1 MIRAHTV
8 SDVRAAE
15 AALMATV
22 ADGVLMQRA
31 ATGLAA
37 LCLDLLRRRRRT
49 VPGSRVVL
57 LVGGGD
63 NGGDT
68 LHAGS
73 RLAGR
78 GAHVSAILLSPD
90 RVHAGGLAAMRA
102 AGGRVVAEGIEEEIA
117 RADLVLDGIVGIGG
131 SPGLRPQAEQLAR
144 LAAHSPAGVVA
155 VDLPSGVDV
164 DTGEVPA
171 PSVQADHT
179 VTFGTAKVCH
189 LVDPAAHAAGT
200 VHLIDIGLDPYL
212 PQPAVQALED
222 DDVAAL
228 LARHAVPARDSDKY
242 ARGVLGLVVGSPQ
255 YAGASVLAASAA
267 LRMGLGMLRV
277 VGEQSVAASVRSACP
292 EAVLADGRV
301 QAWLAGPG
309 MDPQEGETVVS
320 DLLDSEQPMVL
331 DAGALGAAGE
341 LGANGRLRPDV
352 LLTPHAGELARLLRT
367 DRAEVEAKRLQ
378 HARDAADRLGATVL
392 LKGSTTLVASPHGR
406 VLATTTGTPW
416 LATAG
421 SGDVLA
427 GIAGALLA
435 SGMDVVD
442 AAGVAAHVH
451 GLAGRAASA
460 ALGSACAGDLV
471 DALPGVLRRL
481 GLGQSAT

>member
-1 MIRAHTV
+1 
-8 SDVRAAE
+8 
-15 AALMATV
+15 
-22 ADGVLMQRA
+22 MQRA
-31 ATGLAA
+31 ATGLAVQ
-37 LCLDLLRRRRRT
+37 CLDLLRRRRGT

-68 LHAGS
+68 LYAGS
-73 RLAGR
+73 RLAVR
-78 GAHVSAILLSPD
+78 GARVSATLLSPD
-90 RVHAGGLAAMRA
+90 RAHPGGLAALRR
-102 AGGRVVAEGIEEEIA
+102 AGGRVLDETIEDEIA

-131 SPGLRPQAEQLAR
+131 SPGLRPQAAHLAE
-144 LAAHSPAGVVA
+144 LATASSASVVA

-164 DTGEVPA
+164 DTGRVPA
-171 PSVQADHT
+171 PSVRADHT
-179 VTFGTAKVCH
+179 VTFGTLKVCH

-200 VHLIDIGLDPYL
+200 VHRVDIGLGPHL
-212 PQPAVQALED
+212 PQPTVEAFED

-228 LARHAVPARDSDKY
+228 LARHAVPQRTNDKY

-267 LRMGLGMLRV
+267 LRTGLGMLRV
-277 VGEQSVAASVRSACP
+277 VGEQSVAATVRSVCP

-309 MDPQEGETVVS
+309 MDAQEGDRVVTE
-320 DLLDSEQPMVL
+320 LLDAEQPVVL
-331 DAGALGAAGE
+331 DAGALAAAGE

-367 DRAEVEAKRLQ
+367 ERAEVEADRLQ
-378 HARDAADRLGATVL
+378 HVRDAADRLGATVL

-427 GIAGALLA
+427 GIAGALVA
-435 SGMDVVD
+435 SGVDVVD

-460 ALGSACAGDLV
+460 VLGSVRARDLV
-471 DALPGVLRRL
+471 DALPSVLRRL
-481 GLGQSAT
+481 GLGESAT

>member
-1 MIRAHTV
+1 MIRGHTV

-31 ATGLAA
+31 ATGLAVR
-37 LCLDLLRRRRRT
+37 CLELLRRRRGT

-68 LHAGS
+68 LYAGS
-73 RLAGR
+73 RLAER
-78 GAHVSAILLSPD
+78 GAHVSALLLSPD
-90 RVHAGGLAAMRA
+90 RAHTGGLAALRS
-102 AGGRVVAEGIEEEIA
+102 AGGRVLDDVDQEIS

-131 SPGLRPQAEQLAR
+131 SPGLRPQAAHLADR
-144 LAAHSPAGVVA
+144 AASSPAVVVA

-164 DTGEVPA
+164 DSGRLPA
-171 PSVQADHT
+171 ASVRADHT

-189 LVDPAAHAAGT
+189 LVDPAAHAAGRL
-200 VHLIDIGLDPYL
+200 HLVDIGLGPYL
-212 PQPAVQALED
+212 APPAIEALED
-222 DDVAAL
+222 TDVAHV
-228 LARHAVPARDSDKY
+228 LAGHATPGRDSDKY
-242 ARGVLGLVVGSPQ
+242 ARGVLGLSVGSPQ

-267 LRMGLGMLRV
+267 LRTGLGMLRV
-277 VGEQSVAASVRSACP
+277 VGERSVAALVRSSCP
-292 EAVLADGRV
+292 EAVLAAGRV

-309 MDPQEGETVVS
+309 MEPEAAESVVTEM
-320 DLLDSEQPMVL
+320 LDSEQPVVL
-331 DAGALGAAGE
+331 DAGALAAAAE
-341 LGANGRLRPDV
+341 LGARGRLRPDV

-367 DRAEVEAKRLQ
+367 DRAEVEANRLQ
-378 HARDAADRLGATVL
+378 HVRDAADRLGATVL

-406 VLATTTGTPW
+406 VLANTTGTPW

-427 GIAGALLA
+427 GMAGALLA

-451 GLAGRAASA
+451 GLAGLNASA
-460 ALGSACAGDLV
+460 ALGSARAGDLV
-471 DALPGVLRRL
+471 DALPGVLRGL
-481 GLGQSAT
+481 GLGESVP

>member
-8 SDVRAAE
+8 DDVRAAE

-31 ATGLAA
+31 ASGLAA
-37 LCLDLLRRRRRT
+37 RCLHLLRRRRGT

-68 LHAGS
+68 LYAGS
-73 RLAGR
+73 RLAAR
-78 GAHVSAILLSPD
+78 GSRVSAVLLSPD
-90 RVHAGGLAAMRA
+90 RAHAGGLAALRA
-102 AGGRVVAEGIEEEIA
+102 AGGRVVGETTEHEIA

-131 SPGLRPQAEQLAR
+131 SPGLRPQAAQLAE
-144 LAAHSPAGVVA
+144 LAATSAATVVA

-164 DTGEVPA
+164 DTGRTPA
-171 PSVQADHT
+171 PCVRAEHT
-179 VTFGTAKVCH
+179 VTFGTHKVCH
-189 LVDPAAHAAGT
+189 LVDPAAGAAGT
-200 VHLIDIGLDPYL
+200 VHRVDIGLDPYL
-212 PQPAVQALED
+212 PRPAVEALED
-222 DDVAAL
+222 HDVADL
-228 LARHAVPARDSDKY
+228 LARHAVPGRDADKY
-242 ARGVLGLVVGSPQ
+242 ARGVLGLVVGAAQ

-267 LRMGLGMLRV
+267 LRTGLGMLRV
-277 VGEQSVAASVRSACP
+277 VGEQGVAATVRDSCP

-309 MDPQEGETVVS
+309 MDPQSGHDVVA
-320 DLLDSEQPMVL
+320 DLLDSEQPLVL
-331 DAGALGAAGE
+331 DAGALTAAAE
-341 LGANGRLRPDV
+341 LGANGLLRPDV
-352 LLTPHAGELARLLRT
+352 VLTPHAGELARLLRT
-367 DRAEVEAKRLQ
+367 DRADVEANRLH

-392 LKGSTTLVASPHGR
+392 LKGSTTLVVSPHGR
-406 VLATTTGTPW
+406 VLANPTGTPW

-442 AAGVAAHVH
+442 AAGVAAYVH
-451 GLAGRAASA
+451 GLAGHAACA
-460 ALGSACAGDLV
+460 ALGSVRARDLV

-481 GLGQSAT
+481 GLGESAT